1 MEHVTQDRLPTSG
14 QSTDPA
20 PGALSTSWDPVDE
33 LAAVQAAMNRL
44 RARHAAL
51 CDMFLSPGADV
62 RFEGRTHLVQ
72 VVAESR
78 RTFDRRR
85 LPPAILQDDRYYA
98 LSTHRNVRLV
108 AKDGALP
115 DDDAVVEPFH

>member
-1 MEHVTQDRLPTSG
+1 MAIMRADGRGETEPQQGGLP
-14 QSTDPA
+14 
-20 PGALSTSWDPVDE
+20 LWDPVDE
-33 LAAVQAAMNRL
+33 LAAVRAAMDQL

-51 CDMFLSPGADV
+51 CDMFLMPGAAA
-62 RFEGRTHLVQ
+62 RFEGRTHLVE

-108 AKDGALP
+108 PKDSG

>member
-1 MEHVTQDRLPTSG
+1 MTIDRAEGRGEIEPQPGGLP
-14 QSTDPA
+14 
-20 PGALSTSWDPVDE
+20 LWDPVDE
-33 LAAVQAAMNRL
+33 LAVVQAAMDRL

-51 CDMFLSPGADV
+51 CDMFLMPGAAA
-62 RFEGRTHLVQ
+62 RFEGRTHLVE

-85 LPPAILQDDRYYA
+85 LPPAILQNDRYYA

-108 AKDGALP
+108 AKDGA